1 MSVEILPEL
10 VPLQLSSDGVIR
22 VGHTRVTLDTVITV
36 FKQGL
41 TAEEIVYRYPSLRLA
56 DVYGTIA
63 YYLNHQNQVEEYL
76 DNRKVLATEI
86 RHQNEARFD
95 PQGLRD
101 RLIARQV
108 ERSLC

>member
-10 VPLQLSSDGVIR
+10 VPLQLNSDGVIK
-22 VGHTRVTLDTVITV
+22 VGQTRVTLDTVIAV

-41 TAEEIVYRYPSLRLA
+41 TAEEIVYRYSSLRLA
-56 DVYGTIA
+56 DVYATIA
-63 YYLNHQNQVEEYL
+63 FYLNHQAEVEEYL
-76 DNRKVLATEI
+76 LKRRLFASEI
-86 RHQNEARFD
+86 RQMNEARFD

-108 ERSLC
+108 DRL